1 VRPGL
6 VRKRRAAKVALTFDD
21 GPSQWTHPI
30 LDLLADHDARATFF
44 AVGANIPGNA
54 GVVERAHAEG
64 HLLGNHTTN
73 HPDLTQ
79 LTLAE
84 AARELA
90 ETTLMLDAATGGT
103 TVYWRAPYL
112 RRPRVLS
119 TPGLIHIGCDVV
131 PEDWMESDADVI
143 CKRVLASCGHRSI
156 VLLHDGRPPGQPTH
170 AEGGSLDSRDQT
182 VAALAQLLPALL
194 ERGFELVTVANL

>member
-131 PEDWMESDADVI
+131 PEDWMEPDADVI
-143 CKRVLASCGHRSI
+143 CNRVLASSAIDPSSCCTMG
-156 VLLHDGRPPGQPTH
+156 GRP
-170 AEGGSLDSRDQT
+170 ASRRMPRADLWIRGIRRSQRWHNSYRRCSS
-182 VAALAQLLPALL
+182 AASSS
-194 ERGFELVTVANL
+194 